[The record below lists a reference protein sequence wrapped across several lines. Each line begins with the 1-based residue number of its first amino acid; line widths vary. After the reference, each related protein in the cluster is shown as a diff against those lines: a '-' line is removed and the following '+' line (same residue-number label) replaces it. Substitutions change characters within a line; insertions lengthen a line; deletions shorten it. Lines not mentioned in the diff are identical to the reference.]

1 MTTIKICGI
10 TSREQAETIAGL
22 GVDYLGFIVVP
33 GTPRYV
39 QPDRLPELT
48 QNLTQS
54 QKIVVFRNP
63 NLSEIHE
70 VTSNTGIDGIQLHGK
85 ETIAFCQQLKEIY
98 PQHLLIKA
106 IGVQQKQDLELAQAY
121 SKVVDVILLDG
132 AGGGTGTPIDWQM
145 LSEFQPLCRW
155 WLAGGI
161 NPHNAKQALIQTK
174 ADGLDLSSG
183 VEDSPGRKNIAKI
196 KSLLSVIR

>member
-10 TSREQAETIAGL
+10 TSREQAETIASL
-22 GVDYLGFIVVP
+22 GVNYLGFIVVP
-33 GTPRYV
+33 RTPRYV

-48 QNLTQS
+48 QNLTQA
-54 QKIVVFRNP
+54 KKVVVFRNP
-63 NLSEIHE
+63 RLEEIKDIIA
-70 VTSNTGIDGIQLHGK
+70 NTCLDGIQLHGK
-85 ETIAFCQQLKEIY
+85 ETIGFCQQLKEIY
-98 PQHLLIKA
+98 PRHLLIKA
-106 IGVQQKQDLELAQAY
+106 IGVQQKQDLELAQTY

-145 LSEFQPLCRW
+145 LGEFQPSCRW

-161 NPHNAKQALIQTK
+161 NPHNAKEALMQTK

-183 VEDSPGRKNIAKI
+183 VEDSPGKKNIAKI